1 MMARE
6 KSLFK
11 NYFFNLIKTLCSLIF
26 PLITFTYSARV
37 LGAEGVGRVS
47 FTKSIMSYF
56 TMLAMLGMG
65 HYGTREGAKLRDDR
79 DKLSKFAHEML
90 MINSVTTIIAYLL
103 LFTAIRMVPKLS
115 DYTPLIL
122 VNSLAIVLQGMGME
136 WLYQAVEEYKYIAI
150 RSVVFQIGA
159 LMAMFLFVRDAGD
172 VLPYAT
178 VTLVASSG
186 SYIMNFFHARKY
198 ISIHWYGKYEIK
210 KHLKPLL
217 CLFSVV
223 VSIELYT
230 VLDSTMLGF
239 LQGDVAVGK
248 YTAAV
253 KVNKL
258 VNTLITAIG
267 VVLIPRL
274 SYYIGN
280 GELEKIRELIQKA
293 FHYVFVLS
301 VPAAIGLF
309 MLSDEIILLFSGP
322 DFSSAGFTMRLLTP
336 IVLVIPISVIL
347 NVQTFVPL
355 GKEKLILMSTLTGA
369 AVNFA
374 CNSLLIPRFAE
385 NGAAIAT
392 VIAETAVTIV
402 CIVNANK
409 FFDMRHIFR
418 GYGQYW
424 LAALPIPLIA
434 ILFQKF
440 VTQFVLRILLV
451 MVLSAGSYFGI
462 LLSLKN
468 PYVLDAIHTV
478 RNLLKMRSNK

>member
-1 MMARE
+1 MARE